1 MGKMGWE
8 EEKLYLVCPTVLVE
22 VEVLMRG
29 MILEYE
35 EAAGGRSRGLTING
49 KVFL

>member
-1 MGKMGWE
+1 MSKMGWE
-8 EEKLYLVCPTVLVE
+8 EEKLYLVCPAVVVE

-29 MILEYE
+29 MIIKYE
-35 EAAGGRSRGLTING
+35 EAAGSRSRGLAINS